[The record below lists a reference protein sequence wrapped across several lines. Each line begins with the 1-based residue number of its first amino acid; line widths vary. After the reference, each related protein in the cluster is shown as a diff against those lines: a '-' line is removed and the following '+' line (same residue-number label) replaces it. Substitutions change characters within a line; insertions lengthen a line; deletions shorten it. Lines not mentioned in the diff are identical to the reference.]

1 METESQFPRGLAPY
15 ERESKIVLDFGFH
28 AADSEFKVKLTVR
41 LESPFLRR

>member
-15 ERESKIVLDFGFH
+15 VRESKSVLDSGFF

-41 LESPFLRR
+41 GESPFLRR